1 MDWIIDHFQVVVV
14 IALVFASWLKHRIDA
29 KAAER
34 EENQLPREMDEQEYD
49 FGPAE
54 NWPQPMPSVPPPLVR
69 QVPPPLVRQ
78 GMDDRENAAQLK
90 RQQDLQ
96 ERLRQIRETKT
107 TTTGGAAATR
117 TRVAAAQSHAK
128 PILAGKTSIRE
139 TLRNPGETRRAVI
152 MREIL
157 GPPPGLS

>member
-1 MDWIIDHFQVVVV
+1 MDWIIEHLQVVVV
-14 IALVFASWLKHRIDA
+14 IAVVFASWLKQRLDA

-34 EENQLPREMDEQEYD
+34 EQNLPPWEMLDQEYD

-54 NWPQPMPSVPPPLVR
+54 NWQQPMPSVAPPLDSQIPPPLVR
-69 QVPPPLVRQ
+69 QV
-78 GMDDRENAAQLK
+78 MDDRENAAQLK
-90 RQQDLQ
+90 RQHDLQ

-128 PILAGKTSIRE
+128 PILAAKTSIRE
-139 TLRNPGETRRAVI
+139 TLRNPEETRRAVI

-157 GPPPGLS
+157 GPPPGLH

>member
-1 MDWIIDHFQVVVV
+1 MDWIIEHIQVVVV

-34 EENQLPREMDEQEYD
+34 EQNLPPREMEDEEYD
-49 FGPAE
+49 FGPAQ
-54 NWPQPMPSVPPPLVR
+54 NWPQPTPSVPPPLIRQSPPSLMR
-69 QVPPPLVRQ
+69 QVT
-78 GMDDRENAAQLK
+78 DDPENAAQLK

-128 PILAGKTSIRE
+128 PFLAAKTSIRE

-157 GPPPGLS
+157 GPPPGLH

>member
-1 MDWIIDHFQVVVV
+1 MDWIIEHLQVVVV
-14 IALVFASWLKHRIDA
+14 IAVVFASWLKQRLDA

-34 EENQLPREMDEQEYD
+34 EQNLPPWEMLDQEYD

-54 NWPQPMPSVPPPLVR
+54 NWQQPMPSVPPPLVS
-69 QVPPPLVRQ
+69 QIPPPLVRQ
-78 GMDDRENAAQLK
+78 VMDDRENAAQLK
-90 RQQDLQ
+90 RQHDLQ

-128 PILAGKTSIRE
+128 PILAAKTSIRE
-139 TLRNPGETRRAVI
+139 TLRNPEETRRAVI

-157 GPPPGLS
+157 GPPPGLH